1 MEDVLEVYHRPFNSA
16 RPLVNLDEFSKQ
28 LLSDKTSPLPPRP
41 GSSRKV
47 DYEYVREGSASAYML
62 ALPHLGLREV
72 FMSESAT
79 QRGVDFA
86 HALEYL
92 AEEVLPEAEKIVL
105 VMDNLA
111 THTEASLYKAF
122 PPDKAR
128 ALCER
133 FEMHYTPKHGSW
145 LNMAEIEIG
154 KIVNHGLKERIG
166 SRENM
171 RASVEAY
178 CVRENKRPKPIKWQ
192 FANEDAR
199 VKLHHLYP
207 ANLMS

>member
-1 MEDVLEVYHRPFNSA
+1 
-16 RPLVNLDEFSKQ
+16 
-28 LLSDKTSPLPPRP
+28 
-41 GSSRKV
+41 
-47 DYEYVREGSASAYML
+47 
-62 ALPHLGLREV
+62 
-72 FMSESAT
+72 MSESAT
-79 QRGVDFA
+79 QCRIDFA
-86 HALEYL
+86 HALEHL
-92 AEEVLPEAEKIVL
+92 AEKILPDAEKIVL

-122 PPDKAR
+122 SPEKAR

-145 LNMAEIEIG
+145 LNMAEIEIR

-171 RASVEAY
+171 RASIEAY
-178 CVRENKRPKPIKWQ
+178 CLCENKQPKPIKWQ
-192 FANEDAR
+192 FTNEKAR

-207 ANLMS
+207 LN

>member
-1 MEDVLEVYHRPFNSA
+1 MENVLEVYHRPFDEA
-16 RPLVNLDEFSKQ
+16 RPLVCLDEFSKQ
-28 LLSDKTSPLPPRP
+28 LLSEKTTPLPPRP
-41 GSSRKV
+41 GSSRKT

-62 ALPHLGLREV
+62 ALPHLGLREI

-79 QRGVDFA
+79 QCGVDFA
-86 HALEYL
+86 HALEHL
-92 AEEVLPEAEKIVL
+92 AEVVLPDAEKIVL

-122 PPDKAR
+122 PPEKAR

-154 KIVNHGLKERIG
+154 KVVNHGLKDRVT
-166 SRENM
+166 SRESM
-171 RASVEAY
+171 RASTEAY
-178 CVRENKRPKPIKWQ
+178 CLLENQRPKPIKWQ
-192 FANEDAR
+192 FTNEDAR
-199 VKLHHLYP
+199 IKLHHLYP
-207 ANLMS
+207 TIQMS

>member
-1 MEDVLEVYHRPFNSA
+1 
-16 RPLVNLDEFSKQ
+16 
-28 LLSDKTSPLPPRP
+28 
-41 GSSRKV
+41 
-47 DYEYVREGSASAYML
+47 
-62 ALPHLGLREV
+62 
-72 FMSESAT
+72 MSESAT
-79 QRGVDFA
+79 QCGIDFA
-86 HALEYL
+86 HALEHL
-92 AEEVLPEAEKIVL
+92 AEKVLPDAEKIVL

-122 PPDKAR
+122 SPEKAR

-171 RASVEAY
+171 RASIEAY
-178 CVRENKRPKPIKWQ
+178 CLCENKQPNPIKWQ
-192 FANEDAR
+192 FSNEKAR

-207 ANLMS
+207 SN